1 MTKILVDVMPKK
13 AEECPFAEYIYM
25 DNNHKCTL
33 KSGMYSMCYLDQEIT
48 CDKLTDGK
56 ETFELN
62 IDDNQFKAM
71 MKNLKLVREINN
83 RLGKE
88 IIE

>member
-1 MTKILVDVMPKK
+1 MTKILVDIKPKK
-13 AEECPFAEYIYM
+13 PDECPFAEYIYM
-25 DNNHKCTL
+25 DNSHKCTL
-33 KSGMYSMCYLDQEIT
+33 KSDMYSRCRLE
-48 CDKLTDGK
+48 CDKPCDKITDGK

-71 MKNLKLVREINN
+71 MKNLKLVREINS